1 MPCLP
6 GQMKAVKRVPTSGSK
21 CVAAGFGCWVA
32 ADDMG
37 PYQSPAGGWTN
48 SPATGVQVCRTTRIL
63 ELGLFHRSLLP
74 SHSFSHFL
82 NGTATTY
89 ITKRP
94 STQHYLSLPHL
105 TARNNGVPQA
115 QAHHCE
121 LSRDM
126 VTSTITGCNNNADN
140 TQMDTLTMVCTRTG
154 SLRPIVYAPS
164 AVLPS
169 TRRTRAD

>member
-1 MPCLP
+1 MQQGQPTHRLHSRVCPERNERRQKGFSVSRRRDKELKRERLPCLP

-82 NGTATTY
+82 NGIATTY

-94 STQHYLSLPHL
+94 STQHYF
-105 TARNNGVPQA
+105 VPTPPDCPQ
-115 QAHHCE
+115 QWR
-121 LSRDM
+121 SP
-126 VTSTITGCNNNADN
+126 G
-140 TQMDTLTMVCTRTG
+140 
-154 SLRPIVYAPS
+154 PS
-164 AVLPS
+164 PPL
-169 TRRTRAD
+169 